1 MEEMDCNLQQL
12 MKKGSK
18 GPLLPEHR
26 LEPALAL
33 EITYLVGLA
42 LHHLNSKLVVFL

>member
-1 MEEMDCNLQQL
+1 MDCNLQQL

-18 GPLLPEHR
+18 SMLQPEHR
-26 LEPALAL
+26 LPVPLAL
-33 EITYLVGLA
+33 EIVYLIGLA